1 MTEDDRIARLRARL
15 RDDPEAGKALIAAF
29 YRGNSAFEDE
39 WKRQLD
45 IANATP
51 KDWDAVIERSNAARG
66 FGPAD
71 DTRRVLPVD

>member
-1 MTEDDRIARLRARL
+1 MTEDDRIARFRARL

-45 IANATP
+45 IANTTA
-51 KDWDAVIERSNAARG
+51 KDWDAVIERNNAARG
-66 FGPAD
+66 FGAAD
-71 DTRRVLPVD
+71 GSERVLPAD